1 MEWVWRIVISLSVL
15 VTGLLGSLMTLGLGI
30 YIVFADSLDGNF
42 WSTMNFTNLTGV
54 LIFFLLVYLT
64 GFVLLFTFARPKN
77 KECKEMYL

>member
-42 WSTMNFTNLTGV
+42 WYDEFYQFNRCPD
-54 LIFFLLVYLT
+54 FLSPS
-64 GFVLLFTFARPKN
+64 LFNWLCTAIHV
-77 KECKEMYL
+77 CKTKK